1 MSRSSHSASEKNQNH
16 GPEELRGALA
26 EQGGSFHWRP
36 GPFREVM
43 HGKVATSAAHRAGFA
58 QRRPDPPPTVTP
70 KSRFTPPPCDTC
82 EVFCTSPYQGLHRGG
97 PGGRS
102 ARSRM
107 TTRGRMTSAGTFV
120 GRVGGLA
127 AALGVGAAVFGGI
140 AVGWA
145 DPGSPDT
152 DRGRTAA
159 QSSGQAATP
168 PPQRTATRSSAP

>member
-1 MSRSSHSASEKNQNH
+1 
-16 GPEELRGALA
+16 
-26 EQGGSFHWRP
+26 
-36 GPFREVM
+36 
-43 HGKVATSAAHRAGFA
+43 
-58 QRRPDPPPTVTP
+58 
-70 KSRFTPPPCDTC
+70 
-82 EVFCTSPYQGLHRGG
+82 
-97 PGGRS
+97 
-102 ARSRM
+102 
-107 TTRGRMTSAGTFV
+107 MTSAGTFV